1 MRSDSRDA
9 LVRRQGLME
18 ASSAVERCL
27 SCGAPR
33 GLAREY
39 CLECGSKLEQAGP
52 PAIHWLWTALATLLL
67 AAGGGAVAAAASR
80 SSGGDSVQ
88 TLVAT
93 QRLVTIPAVT
103 TPVTRPPKKPATKGG
118 HVTAGRLIP
127 WPGSGYT
134 IVLTTIPTSRGVGIA
149 KKRALAALAAGL
161 RQVGVLVSSSYP
173 GLHPGYFVVFAGVY
187 GTLEEAESALPNARP
202 TFPGA
207 FARLVTR

>member
-1 MRSDSRDA
+1 M
-9 LVRRQGLME
+9 G
-18 ASSAVERCL
+18 SAVERCP

-39 CLECGSKLEQAGP
+39 CLECGSKLGQAEP
-52 PAIHWLWTALATLLL
+52 PPIHWLWPALAALVL

-80 SSGGDSVQ
+80 GGSGDSVQ

-103 TPVTRPPKKPATKGG
+103 RPGTSPAKKPATKGG
-118 HVTAGRLIP
+118 PGTARTLIP

-134 IVLTTIPTSRGVGIA
+134 IVLATIPTSRGVAVA
-149 KKRALAALAAGL
+149 KRRALAALAAGL
-161 RQVGVLVSSSYP
+161 RQVGVLLSSSYP
-173 GLHPGYFVVFAGVY
+173 GLHPGYFVVFTGVY
-187 GTLEEAESALPNARP
+187 STLEEAESALPNARP